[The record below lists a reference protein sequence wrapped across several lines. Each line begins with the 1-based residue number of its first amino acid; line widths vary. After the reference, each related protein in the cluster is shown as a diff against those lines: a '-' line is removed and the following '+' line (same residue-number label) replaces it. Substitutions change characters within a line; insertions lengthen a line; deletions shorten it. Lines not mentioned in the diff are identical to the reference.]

1 MNPAAALVES
11 LLPLPV
17 LLPLLG
23 AGATLVLAGRPAL
36 QRIVSVGVLVA
47 VVAISAVLVAGA
59 VDGPRVVTVGSWP
72 APLGITLVADQ
83 LSTIM
88 LLTSM
93 TVTLLVFLYAIGQGT
108 SDDDARA
115 PVSIFHPT
123 YLVLAAGVA
132 NAFLSGD
139 LFNLY
144 VGFEVLLMA
153 SYVLLTLGGT
163 RSRVRAGLTYVVVNV
178 VSSLVFLIGIA
189 LVYAAVGT
197 LNLAQIS
204 VRMATVPPG
213 SSITIHLV
221 LLTAFGIKAAVF
233 PLSAWLPDSYP
244 TAAAPVTAV
253 FAGLLTKVGVYSII
267 RTQTLLF
274 PDSAV
279 VDDVLMVAALATMVI
294 GALGAVAQ
302 DDIKRVLSF
311 TLVSHIGYMIFG
323 VALATPAGLGA
334 AIFYVVHHITV
345 QATLFCVA
353 GLVERVGGSTST
365 TRLAGLAAASPV
377 LAVLYFIPAINLGGI
392 PPLSGFVG
400 KLGLVEAGVQDGSV
414 LAWLLVGG
422 AVLTSLLTLYVMAK
436 VWVLAFWR
444 PADQLPAERP
454 EDAGAEETADVE
466 GRYPESSSARAAR
479 ERVAGAYSGDFLG
492 VPSADASARRRVALP
507 RADDGGHGGAGHGGA
522 RAHRRRRPALHAH
535 RPRRDR
541 PDRPHAVR
549 LGGVRAGRG
558 HPGGPVSAPA
568 RAWSAPAAAA
578 ARAVADAGVGA
589 ALGHVLLGEPDRRAR
604 RGGPGPGGVPAPRG
618 VLRRRAAPARL
629 LRVALDVARD
639 LAVSSVQV
647 AWQSVRPGPPPRSSI
662 VAVEVPDDSEL
673 LMAMLVECLSL
684 VPGSVV
690 VEASAAE
697 RDALGARARRRRRGR
712 DRALPRAVR
721 PAGAGPDGDGGAG
734 GARRGGALGPRGA
747 GTDPRDDP
755 ERSGS

>member
-1 MNPAAALVES
+1 MNPGTGLVES

-23 AGATLVLAGRPAL
+23 AGAALVLAGRPTA
-36 QRIVSVGVLVA
+36 QRAVSVGVLTA
-47 VVAISAVLVAGA
+47 VVAISAVLLAGS
-59 VDGPRVVTVGSWP
+59 VHGPRVVTVGSWP

-83 LSTIM
+83 LSTVM

-93 TVTLLVFLYAIGQGT
+93 TVTLLVLLYAIGQGT
-108 SDDDARA
+108 SDDDART

-163 RSRVRAGLTYVVVNV
+163 RARVRAGLTYVVVNV
-178 VSSLVFLIGIA
+178 LSSLVFLIGIA

-213 SSITIHLV
+213 TQLAIHLV

-253 FAGLLTKVGVYSII
+253 FAGLLTKVGIYSII

-274 PDSAV
+274 GDSAI

-294 GALGAVAQ
+294 GALGAIAQ
-302 DDIKRVLSF
+302 EDLKRVLSF
-311 TLVSHIGYMIFG
+311 TLVGHIGYLVFG

-334 AIFYVVHHITV
+334 TIFYVVHHITV

-353 GLVERVGGSTST
+353 GLIERVGGSTST

-377 LAVLYFIPAINLGGI
+377 LAVLYFLPAINLGGI
-392 PPLSGFVG
+392 PPLSGFIG
-400 KLGLVEAGVQDGSV
+400 KLGLIEAGVQDGSV

-422 AVLTSLLTLYVMAK
+422 SVLTSLLTLYAMAK

-444 PADQLPAERP
+444 PADQLPAPAAR
-454 EDAGAEETADVE
+454 T
-466 GRYPESSSARAAR
+466 RAATR
-479 ERVAGAYSGDFLG
+479 TGTRTVATRS
-492 VPSADASARRRVALP
+492 S
-507 RADDGGHGGAGHGGA
+507 
-522 RAHRRRRPALHAH
+522 
-535 RPRRDR
+535 
-541 PDRPHAVR
+541 
-549 LGGVRAGRG
+549 
-558 HPGGPVSAPA
+558 SAPA
-568 RAWSAPAAAA
+568 RRATGA
-578 ARAVADAGVGA
+578 ARPPTPGSSSG
-589 ALGHVLLGEPDRRAR
+589 RR
-604 RGGPGPGGVPAPRG
+604 
-618 VLRRRAAPARL
+618 
-629 LRVALDVARD
+629 
-639 LAVSSVQV
+639 
-647 AWQSVRPGPPPRSSI
+647 RPGPR
-662 VAVEVPDDSEL
+662 
-673 LMAMLVECLSL
+673 
-684 VPGSVV
+684 
-690 VEASAAE
+690 
-697 RDALGARARRRRRGR
+697 
-712 DRALPRAVR
+712 
-721 PAGAGPDGDGGAG
+721 DGGG
-734 GARRGGALGPRGA
+734 WRCRR
-747 GTDPRDDP
+747 
-755 ERSGS
+755 